1 MSKHLNRL
9 LAILLALILVLSLFP
24 AALAVE
30 SDENREMAEETALAF
45 GTGLLPAIPHGSTT
59 PSQADA
65 SAQGNTGLQT
75 EDLPSKYDSRDYGYI
90 TPVKNQGDYNT
101 CWAFGTAAA
110 CEAYMIKHG
119 VLVGETG
126 QAADTS
132 LNLSEYHLAYYTYT
146 DAYDAEGML
155 TGDKTYFLSSHP
167 AGNFLEAGGTGEL
180 VSYPLMRWTGLADE
194 SDPALVYGAA
204 STAGLGSEHAYQNNV
219 AHVQSVKHFFGSN
232 IEEVKRH
239 VMEYGAGSM
248 GVRISNASG
257 TAYHGGVN
265 TSNGTICWIQ
275 SAVAYQDTGFYYADH
290 DVTVVGWDDSYPKE
304 NFNQGYRPSN
314 NGAWI
319 VKNSWGTDIG
329 NDGYFYVSYEDSAT
343 CASYISFF
351 TVENVDNFDHNYQ
364 YDGSG
369 NYYNSEEMSTG
380 DSVAQVFTANGNETL
395 EAIALALYGDNTDYT
410 LKIYTGC
417 TTDDPSTGTMALSQT
432 GNFDYWGY
440 QTIYLDSPVTLT
452 PGQRFAVVLT
462 FSGDDINVAYDTTIQ
477 EDTYYHMGL
486 IHMTHPNTSYF
497 KGVNDSSWTNK
508 SGDGNYRIKAY
519 TKDIPED
526 PVPVNLN
533 CVALGSVYQTISGTA
548 GDKIQLPTTAP
559 AADGWTFQGWVTA
572 PVAETAEKPTFYKP
586 GATFKLTTSIPTLYA
601 LYMRAEA
608 IDAPVTYELI
618 TSAPDTW
625 IGKYVLVAIPQT
637 GSTEYALTGISAGT
651 DGTNIENSSNGA
663 STLFTNTG
671 ITRNGTT
678 LSNVPEQYVFEAAA
692 TNYGLSLQSVSEGS
706 YLGSKST
713 GSGTA
718 AYAFYA
724 FPEFQEAN
732 TTWTFEI
739 DDDEMYLKNN
749 SAGQIPYLAVSG
761 SFGFSLTRFGSE
773 FKFYKQ
779 NPTENYYYSTEIY
792 GAEHNHEL
800 SHFEAQAPTCGA
812 AGNVEYWYCPLCGK
826 YFSDAEASNE
836 ITQAA
841 TVLPATGNH
850 SFGSWTTNNN
860 GTHSRTCAVCGTVET
875 VNCTYTDVVTPP
887 TESSEG
893 YTTHTCDV
901 CGYTFTDSTVPPIGA
916 GYTVSFSVPA
926 GVSPVAALSC
936 AAGESVTLPAAE
948 APEGYTFLGWVTE
961 NYDNVTVQPAV
972 ILTGAYTPTADITLL
987 ALYTYTEGG
996 SGEAS
1001 YELVSA
1007 APADWSGNYVITYGT
1022 TTSMYLMKGV
1032 VPSSNGANIENDVNA
1047 ISYANAGVSLSGE
1060 TLSNVA
1066 DDYVFAFAPQG
1077 DYYSV
1082 KNLGTNT
1089 WLGVTTSSYLAAYT
1103 EYNESYCRWTP
1114 GPGANASSLKNA
1126 NGGTYSYLSYTSGG
1140 PKFWTS
1146 SSSNTSV
1153 RLWKGTQTGTAYWTT
1168 VIGEPAH
1175 EHTPAEPVIE
1185 NNVDPTC
1192 TEAGS
1197 YDSVVYCSVCGE
1209 EISRETVTVPALGHT
1224 PAAAVKENETAAT
1237 CTTAGGYDM
1246 VVYCSVCN
1254 EELSREHTEIPATG
1268 HAYGAPEWTWNA
1280 DNTAATAKFTCAN
1293 CGDVQTL
1300 DAVITET
1307 VLTEAKPHVAGEKK
1321 LTAKV
1326 TFNEI
1331 EYTDEKTVE
1340 IEALPCPCA
1349 GFTDMPEYGTPEHEA
1364 IDWAFVNGI
1373 TAGLSATE
1381 FGTNKTL
1388 NRAQAATFLY
1398 AAAGKPDVDTTATVT
1413 FNDVVPSNWYY
1424 TPVLWAASNN
1434 LVAGY
1439 ENNTF
1444 RPNNT
1449 LTRAQ
1454 ILTILYAWAGRPDV
1468 SDKENKYSDVV
1479 ANNWYYAPAVW
1490 AYYAGIEKGENGKF
1504 AQGTLCTRAT
1514 FVLYLYR
1521 HMTGN
1526 CLLTD

>member
-1 MSKHLNRL
+1 MSKHFRKPLALL
-9 LAILLALILVLSLFP
+9 LAVLLVLGMIP
-24 AALAVE
+24 
-30 SDENREMAEETALAF
+30 TALAAPNRTEETQSAMRA
-45 GTGLLPAIPHGSTT
+45 TGRLTSIRRGGDPAGDAIQSTPNLPA
-59 PSQADA
+59 A
-65 SAQGNTGLQT
+65 
-75 EDLPSKYDSRDYGYI
+75 DLPSSYDSRLYGYI
-90 TPVKNQGDYNT
+90 TPVRNQGDYNT
-101 CWAFGTAAA
+101 CWTFGAAA
-110 CEAYMIKHG
+110 CCEAYMIKHG

-126 QAADTS
+126 QPADTS

-265 TSNGTICWIQ
+265 TANGTICWIQ

-290 DVTVVGWDDSYPKE
+290 DVTVVGWDDSYAKE
-304 NFNQGYRPSN
+304 NFNQGYRPTKD
-314 NGAWI
+314 GAWI

-380 DSVAQVFTANGNETL
+380 DSIAQVFTANGNETL

-417 TTDDPSTGTMALSQT
+417 TTDDPSTGTLALTQT

-440 QTIYLDSPVTLT
+440 QTIYLDNPVTLT

-462 FSGDDINVAYDTTIQ
+462 FSGADINVAYDTTIQ

-497 KGVNDSSWTNK
+497 KGASDNSWTNK
-508 SGDGNYRIKAY
+508 SGDGNYRVKAF
-519 TKDIPED
+519 TKDVPED
-526 PVPVNLN
+526 PVPVTLN
-533 CVALGSVYQTISGTA
+533 CVALGSVYQTVSGTA
-548 GDKIQLPTTAP
+548 GDKIQLPATAP
-559 AADGWTFQGWVTA
+559 AADGWSFLGWVTA
-572 PVAETAEKPTFYKP
+572 PVPETPAKPTFYKP
-586 GATFKLTTSIPTLYA
+586 GATFKLTASIASVYA
-601 LYMRAEA
+601 LYQRAEA
-608 IDAPVTYELI
+608 IDAPVTYELV

-625 IGKYVLVAIPQT
+625 IGKYVLAAIPQT
-637 GSTEYALTGISAGT
+637 GSTEYVLTGISAGT
-651 DGTNIENSSNGA
+651 EGTNIENSPNGA
-663 STLFTNTG
+663 STLFASTG

-718 AYAFYA
+718 AYTFFAYPA
-724 FPEFQEAN
+724 FQEAN

-779 NPTENYYYSTEIY
+779 NPTENYFYSTEIY

-826 YFSDAEASNE
+826 YFSDAEARNE
-836 ITQAA
+836 ITQAS

-860 GTHSRTCAVCGTVET
+860 GTHSRVCTVCDTVET
-875 VNCTYTDVVTPP
+875 VNCSYTDVVTPP
-887 TESSEG
+887 TESSAG

-901 CGYTFTDSTVPPIGA
+901 CGYSYTDSSVPPIGA

-948 APEGYTFLGWVTE
+948 APEGYTFLGWVAE
-961 NYDNVTVQPAV
+961 AYDNVAVQPAV
-972 ILTGAYTPTADITLL
+972 ILTGSYAPTADVTLL

-1001 YELVSA
+1001 YELVA
-1007 APADWSGNYVITYGT
+1007 TAPADWSGNYVITYGT

-1060 TLSNVA
+1060 VLSNVA

-1077 DYYSV
+1077 EYYSI
-1082 KNLGTNT
+1082 KSLGANT

-1114 GPGANASSLKNA
+1114 GPGSNASSLQNA

-1146 SSSNTSV
+1146 SYSNTSV
-1153 RLWKGTQTGTAYWTT
+1153 RLWKGTQTGVTYWTT
-1168 VIGEPAH
+1168 VIGTPAH
-1175 EHTPAEPVIE
+1175 THVVQYFAGQAASCTSEGVAPYYYCADSSCELYGRMYADAELTQELNAEDVVLPALGHDFSVLVEE
-1185 NNVDPTC
+1185 LEPTC
-1192 TEAGS
+1192 TETGVKE
-1197 YDSVVYCSVCGE
+1197 YKCSRCD
-1209 EISRETVTVPALGHT
+1209 ETTLTETEALGHQ
-1224 PAAAVKENETAAT
+1224 PGEAVQENYVEPTAAT
-1237 CTTAGGYDM
+1237 EGGYDM
-1246 VVYCSVCN
+1246 VVYCQRCSA
-1254 EELSREHTEIPATG
+1254 ELSREHTVLPAT
-1268 HAYGAPEWTWNA
+1268 APIE
-1280 DNTAATAKFTCAN
+1280 TANLEIFYSISVGTDMIMSFT
-1293 CGDVQTL
+1293 TL
-1300 DAVITET
+1300 KE
-1307 VLTEAKPHVAGEKK
+1307 
-1321 LTAKV
+1321 KV
-1326 TFNEI
+1326 TNYDKFWI
-1331 EYTDEKTVE
+1331 EVVKHEPTGDKVYKYGVDQE
-1340 IEALPCPCA
+1340 EALLDSNQSWKA
-1349 GFTDMPEYGTPEHEA
+1349 RFNHIFAKEMGLNVEA
-1364 IDWAFVNGI
+1364 RVYAQDANGQVWMSP
-1373 TAGLSATE
+1373 AKS
-1381 FGTNKTL
+1381 
-1388 NRAQAATFLY
+1388 
-1398 AAAGKPDVDTTATVT
+1398 TTIR
-1413 FNDVVPSNWYY
+1413 DY
-1424 TPVLWAASNN
+1424 L
-1434 LVAGY
+1434 GG
-1439 ENNTF
+1439 
-1444 RPNNT
+1444 R
-1449 LTRAQ
+1449 LT
-1454 ILTILYAWAGRPDV
+1454 
-1468 SDKENKYSDVV
+1468 
-1479 ANNWYYAPAVW
+1479 
-1490 AYYAGIEKGENGKF
+1490 
-1504 AQGTLCTRAT
+1504 
-1514 FVLYLYR
+1514 
-1521 HMTGN
+1521 
-1526 CLLTD
+1526 